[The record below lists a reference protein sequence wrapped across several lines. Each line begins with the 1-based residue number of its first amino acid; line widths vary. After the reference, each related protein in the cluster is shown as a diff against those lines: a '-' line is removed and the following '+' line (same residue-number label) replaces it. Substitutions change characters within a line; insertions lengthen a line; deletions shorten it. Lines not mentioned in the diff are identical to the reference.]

1 MSTVAIY
8 AVVSLTVLIPTRE
21 EPPPTPSTRDL
32 LSVYSHAVPHR
43 LRPSPNPCSRCHSS
57 HFLYLMMADLVERM
71 AGIVPPPKAIH
82 PQQTSA
88 RHTHTHTSSSSF
100 VSFLTCN
107 FLFSFLFIIKI
118 PVDGEAERC
127 SQKRISES

>member
-88 RHTHTHTSSSSF
+88 RHTHTHTHQF
-100 VSFLTCN
+100 
-107 FLFSFLFIIKI
+107 FLFCVFPYLQFPFFSFIFIIKI
-118 PVDGEAERC
+118 PVD
-127 SQKRISES
+127 